1 MRTPKRVVTGHNRE
15 GKGIIET
22 VDEGFWTPI
31 EGAGCDY
38 NVMWATQQFPHDLN
52 KDWSK
57 QEKEK
62 TVMSLSLPNGTV
74 LRLVDRAPG
83 TYSAMHRTQS
93 LDYGIVVEGEIEMI
107 MDSGE
112 RISLYPGDICIQ
124 RGTMHQWHN
133 PTQKYARIMFVLM
146 DAHPIEGMPGDP
158 LVAQSCSIRLIPCT
172 VAGNVYKGESGYE
185 HVKGIGSRL

>member
-1 MRTPKRVVTGHNRE
+1 MRDKFDFAARHSSPEATTSTTKTTVTTMSSNKNMRVPKRVITGHNRE

-22 VDEGFWTPI
+22 VDEGTWTPI
-31 EGAGCDY
+31 AGAGCDY

-57 QEKEK
+57 QEKEQ

-74 LRLVDRAPG
+74 LRMVDRAPG

-93 LDYGIVVEGEIEMI
+93 LDYGIVIEGEMKMI

-112 RISLYPGDICIQ
+112 TVTLYPGDTCIQ
-124 RGTMHQWHN
+124 RGTNHQWHN
-133 PTQKYARIMFVLM
+133 PTNKYV
-146 DAHPIEGMPGDP
+146 
-158 LVAQSCSIRLIPCT
+158 S
-172 VAGNVYKGESGYE
+172 K
-185 HVKGIGSRL
+185 